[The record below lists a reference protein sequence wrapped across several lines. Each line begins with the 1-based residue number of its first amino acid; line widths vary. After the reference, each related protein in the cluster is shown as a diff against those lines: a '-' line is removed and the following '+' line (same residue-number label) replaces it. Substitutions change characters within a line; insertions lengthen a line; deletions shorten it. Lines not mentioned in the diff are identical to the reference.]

1 MVSKA
6 KTSYMMRDLMK
17 ETLREYN
24 SAAASFSLKK
34 IIAEQDTGKASFL
47 ASKSKKRR
55 GDRC

>member
-6 KTSYMMRDLMK
+6 KTSNMMRDLMK
-17 ETLREYN
+17 ETLGEYN

-47 ASKSKKRR
+47 ASKSKKRSGER
-55 GDRC
+55 R